1 MNTNRS
7 TRGLLC
13 RTALPIV
20 AAQIVVL
27 AGLAWAIATMID
39 PATYGAVLGIVAV
52 GAVLSLLATTV
63 ITVWIAKRT
72 ERQIHSMAM
81 TAARLAEGDLV
92 SRFELDLPGALG
104 GLSESLNQ
112 VATYQGDRIRQL
124 GLQQN
129 EMQGILHAMSTGV
142 IAMALDGRV
151 ISMNPAAVNMLA
163 VGEMDVRGRDI
174 GEIGVDPELVQF
186 ATSVT
191 SQGGHG
197 ETELAIGGSTGQR
210 LVARSE
216 SIHDNQS
223 ALVGIVL
230 LLDDVTRLRQLEH
243 MRVDFAANVSHE
255 LRTPIT
261 SIHGYAELMVDEKDG
276 SDRLRYAEVILRS
289 SARLS
294 SIIDDLLS
302 LARLEDPLRAQL
314 QERELVQ
321 IHELL
326 DEVVRACSAEAEKG
340 RVILKIECHEHLE
353 CHGSR
358 QLLEQAVGNLV
369 VNAIRYGPE
378 DSSVTLSAQAI
389 AGGQIQISVSDHGP
403 GIESSHRERIF
414 ERFYRVDK
422 GRSREVGGTG
432 LGLAIVKHIALAHGG
447 HVELKSGVG
456 QGSVFR
462 ITLPVSAP
470 ARSPE
475 HDLNTTHIHS

>member
-1 MNTNRS
+1 MNAKWSARS
-7 TRGLLC
+7 LLC
-13 RTALPIV
+13 RTAPPIV
-20 AAQIVVL
+20 AAQLIVL
-27 AGLAWAIATMID
+27 AGVAWAIAAMID
-39 PATYGAVLGIVAV
+39 SAILGAVVGIVAGGAVL
-52 GAVLSLLATTV
+52 LLLATTV
-63 ITVWIAKRT
+63 ITGWIANRI
-72 ERQIHSMAM
+72 ERQVHSMAM
-81 TAARLAEGDLV
+81 TAARLSEGDLG
-92 SRFELDLPGALG
+92 SRFEPGLPGELG
-104 GLSESLNQ
+104 RLSDTLNE
-112 VATYQGDRIRQL
+112 VAEHQSDRIRRL
-124 GLQQN
+124 GLQQS

-163 VGEMDVRGRDI
+163 VGEMDVRGRDLD
-174 GEIGVDPELVQF
+174 GIGVDPELVRF

-191 SQGGHG
+191 SQGGLG
-197 ETELAIGGSTGQR
+197 ETELALGGSTGQR

-216 SIHDNQS
+216 SIHDDQS
-223 ALVGIVL
+223 KVVGVLL

-261 SIHGYAELMVDEKDG
+261 SIHGYAELMVEEKDE

-302 LARLEDPLRAQL
+302 LARLEDPRKAQL
-314 QERELVQ
+314 PERELVQ
-321 IHELL
+321 VHELL
-326 DEVVRACSAEAEKG
+326 DEVVRSCSVEAEQG
-340 RVILKIECHEHLE
+340 RVTLKIECHEHLE

-378 DSSVTLSAQAI
+378 DSSVTLAAQTTV
-389 AGGQIQISVSDHGP
+389 GGEIQVSVSDHGP
-403 GIESSHRERIF
+403 GIEPPHHERIF

-447 HVELKSGVG
+447 RVELESAAG
-456 QGSVFR
+456 QGCTFC
-462 ITLPVSAP
+462 ITLPVSVP
-470 ARSPE
+470 VNGPE
-475 HDLNTTHIHS
+475 HDPNTTHIRS